1 MTMAARPKK
10 SKKRFAANRQPD
22 SLVFFLDRNIG
33 KHTVAQELR
42 RKGIAVEVHDDHLRQ
57 DAPDEE
63 WIELVGQNGWVAIT
77 RDNQIR
83 HRMNQIA
90 AVKRHRARL
99 IVVRIKNFDGPMA
112 AQLLISRAGLID
124 TFAKKTPPPFVAR
137 ISMTGQVSKYDI

>member
-1 MTMAARPKK
+1 MAARPKK
-10 SKKRFAANRQPD
+10 SKKHFVANRQPD
-22 SLVFFLDRNIG
+22 SVVFFLDRNIG
-33 KHTVAQELR
+33 KHTVAQALR
-42 RKGIAVEVHDDHLRQ
+42 REGIAVEVHDDHLRE

-63 WIELVGQNGWVAIT
+63 WIKLVGQKGWVAIT

-83 HRMNQIA
+83 HRKNQIA

-112 AQLLISRAGLID
+112 AHLLISRAGSID
-124 TFAKKTPPPFVAR
+124 TFARKTAPPFVAR